1 MVSADVCKPN
11 TQIPVEELLEALKM
25 FKREE
30 IEAEQTD
37 DESVDR
43 HGAGL
48 LREYQ
53 VWFSFAFPHG
63 STAHLLPLPWMC
75 NAVGLGQLQN
85 TSQCRVGL
93 FSSSTA
99 IVLHFVAPLQCWE
112 GAM

>member
-1 MVSADVCKPN
+1 MVSADVCKPS

-43 HGAGL
+43 HSAGL

-53 VWFSFAFPHG
+53 V
-63 STAHLLPLPWMC
+63 
-75 NAVGLGQLQN
+75 
-85 TSQCRVGL
+85 
-93 FSSSTA
+93 
-99 IVLHFVAPLQCWE
+99 
-112 GAM
+112 

>member
-53 VWFSFAFPHG
+53 VCLALLFRMAALPTSYLFPGCVMQLALASSRIHPN
-63 STAHLLPLPWMC
+63 AEWACFLPPQ
-75 NAVGLGQLQN
+75 QL
-85 TSQCRVGL
+85 
-93 FSSSTA
+93 SST
-99 IVLHFVAPLQCWE
+99 L
-112 GAM
+112 

>member
-53 VWFSFAFPHG
+53 VWFSFAFPHV
-63 STAHLLPLPWMC
+63 STAHLL
-75 NAVGLGQLQN
+75 
-85 TSQCRVGL
+85 TSSLDV
-93 FSSSTA
+93 
-99 IVLHFVAPLQCWE
+99 
-112 GAM
+112 